1 MHEEEAAAAAATVSV
16 LDRDSVRVPTLPTSG
31 IAKQRRRAYEIA
43 TSAASFVHARAKKL
57 LSLAAKSEICGE
69 EGLALSLPSKV
80 YKSGMAAQVATTTM
94 TAVVAAEEEAKT
106 EAAMDLR
113 SPHSSPCEWF
123 VCDDPS
129 SFTRCFVIQV
139 ILCDQ

>member
-1 MHEEEAAAAAATVSV
+1 MSA
-16 LDRDSVRVPTLPTSG
+16 LDRDSVCVPTLPTSG

-43 TSAASFVHARAKKL
+43 ASAASFIHTRAKEL
-57 LSLAAKSEICGE
+57 LSLAAKGEICA
-69 EGLALSLPSKV
+69 EGGVALSLPSRV

-94 TAVVAAEEEAKT
+94 TAVVAAEEEAKM

-123 VCDDPS
+123 VCDDLS

-139 ILCDQ
+139 ILYDQ

>member
-1 MHEEEAAAAAATVSV
+1 MHKEEAAAATVSA

-43 TSAASFVHARAKKL
+43 ASAASFIHTRAKEL
-57 LSLAAKSEICGE
+57 LSFAANGEICA
-69 EGLALSLPSKV
+69 EGGVTPLSLPSRV

-94 TAVVAAEEEAKT
+94 TAVVAAEEEAKM

-139 ILCDQ
+139 ILYDQ